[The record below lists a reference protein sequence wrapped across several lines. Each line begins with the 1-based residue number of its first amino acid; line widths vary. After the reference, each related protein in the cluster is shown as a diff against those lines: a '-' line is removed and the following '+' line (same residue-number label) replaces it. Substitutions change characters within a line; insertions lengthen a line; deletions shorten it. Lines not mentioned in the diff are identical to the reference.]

1 MRCWPLLGLVSKAAI
16 QTDIVMVAKNAERIK
31 WGMPSQRAEH
41 LSCVRDLVAIRAR
54 SKQRALVT

>member
-1 MRCWPLLGLVSKAAI
+1 
-16 QTDIVMVAKNAERIK
+16 VMVTENAERIK

-41 LSCVRDLVAIRAR
+41 LSCVRDLLAIRAR

>member
-1 MRCWPLLGLVSKAAI
+1 M
-16 QTDIVMVAKNAERIK
+16 VMVTENAERIK